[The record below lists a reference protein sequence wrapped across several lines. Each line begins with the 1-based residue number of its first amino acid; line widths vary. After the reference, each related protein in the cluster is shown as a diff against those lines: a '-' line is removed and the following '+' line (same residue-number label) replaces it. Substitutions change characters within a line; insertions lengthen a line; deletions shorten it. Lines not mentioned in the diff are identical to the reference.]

1 MKLFSLGDC
10 LHADTV
16 RIRARKIDIK
26 KNPVPGSSRHRR
38 MEAIAKE
45 DVYCFIEKELSKSKD
60 YF

>member
-1 MKLFSLGDC
+1 MPTQFVLGQE
-10 LHADTV
+10 
-16 RIRARKIDIK
+16 IDIK
-26 KNPVPGSSRHRR
+26 KNPVPGSSRHRK